1 MTNKMR
7 SALCLMAALLAAHLG
22 GPRYVRAQ
30 NATLYEGARLIIGD
44 ESPPIENS
52 AFVVD
57 GGRFT
62 RIGQRGQVQ
71 APPGAARVD
80 LTGKTVMPA
89 LVSTHFHMGP
99 GRGGPADEAIRNN
112 HDDFVSDLHT
122 IAYAGYA
129 VGTSM
134 GWDLDVAFQ
143 VRAEYWPDAARLL
156 TGGTGVTAP
165 LGQHPETLALHEAGL
180 ESRYEEA
187 MSDNTVWLMSPQ
199 QARVYVV
206 NQAIKRPDFIKLWVD
221 NRLGMELQLSPEI
234 YGAVI
239 DEAHKHDIPVYAHLF
254 YLEDAKGLAR
264 AGADMFAHPVRDTD
278 IDEERIQLMKDRHVV
293 QQTNMVGTWGFTITE
308 ADAKTFYEDPLF
320 QEIASPQQIQR
331 FRTQAAMDRVP
342 PRTHEGQGPDVD
354 GREFSKV
361 VYETIVRN
369 TRRLYDAGVT
379 LALGT
384 DGFRVFEGHKELELL
399 VEDVGLTPAQ
409 AISIATRNAANALH
423 LTDLGTIESGKTASF
438 VVLDANPLDNIVN
451 TRKIADV
458 YLRGHRVDRE
468 MIRRTYLA
476 GTSGGGE

>member
-22 GPRYVRAQ
+22 GPRHVLAQ
-30 NATLYEGARLIIGD
+30 NATVYEGARLIIGD

-52 AFVVD
+52 AFVVN

-99 GRGGPADEAIRNN
+99 GRGVSADEAIRNN

-134 GWDLDVAFQ
+134 GWDYDVAFQ

-156 TGGTGVTAP
+156 TGRTGVTAP
-165 LGQHPETLALHEAGL
+165 QGQHPATLALHEAGL

-187 MSDNTVWLMSPQ
+187 MSDNTVWLMSPK

-206 NQAIKRPDFIKLWVD
+206 NQAIKSPDFIKLWVD

-264 AGADMFAHPVRDTD
+264 AGA
-278 IDEERIQLMKDRHVV
+278 RHVRPSS
-293 QQTNMVGTWGFTITE
+293 
-308 ADAKTFYEDPLF
+308 A
-320 QEIASPQQIQR
+320 
-331 FRTQAAMDRVP
+331 
-342 PRTHEGQGPDVD
+342 
-354 GREFSKV
+354 
-361 VYETIVRN
+361 
-369 TRRLYDAGVT
+369 
-379 LALGT
+379 
-384 DGFRVFEGHKELELL
+384 
-399 VEDVGLTPAQ
+399 
-409 AISIATRNAANALH
+409 
-423 LTDLGTIESGKTASF
+423 
-438 VVLDANPLDNIVN
+438 
-451 TRKIADV
+451 
-458 YLRGHRVDRE
+458 
-468 MIRRTYLA
+468 
-476 GTSGGGE
+476 